1 MKALALSAALLAMTA
16 GPVLAQAAAQSL
28 VPVYGVTV
36 SAAGVTVRVPA
47 GACVRKSDF
56 TVAVLKREPQSM
68 VLFTPKR
75 PEGCGTV
82 GPGHTDLTYTLDD
95 LGLKPGEGF
104 ILANPLAAEP

>member
-1 MKALALSAALLAMTA
+1 MKAQAAFAALLVTTA
-16 GPVLAQAAAQSL
+16 GPALAQAPQTL
-28 VPVYGVTV
+28 MPLYGVTV

-47 GACVRKSDF
+47 GACAHKSDF
-56 TVAVLKREPQSM
+56 TVAVLGREPQSM

-75 PEGCGTV
+75 PQGCGPV
-82 GPGHTDLTYTLDD
+82 GPGHVDLSYALDE

>member
-1 MKALALSAALLAMTA
+1 MKAQAVIAAMLAMTA
-16 GPVLAQAAAQSL
+16 GPALAQAPQGL
-28 VPVYGVTV
+28 MPLYGVTV

-47 GACVRKSDF
+47 SACLHKSDF

-75 PEGCGTV
+75 PQGCGLV
-82 GPGHTDLTYTLDD
+82 GPGHTDLTYALDD

-104 ILANPLAAEP
+104 ILGNPLAAEP